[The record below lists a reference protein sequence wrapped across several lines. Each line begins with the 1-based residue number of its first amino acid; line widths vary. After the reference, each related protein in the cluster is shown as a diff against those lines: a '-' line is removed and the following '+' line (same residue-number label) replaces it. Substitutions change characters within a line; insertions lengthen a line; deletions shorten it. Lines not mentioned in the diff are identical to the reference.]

1 MVYWPALWRTLFRM
15 RQEYLAPVG
24 ANKVGGT
31 GLPVAFSVDP
41 LGGESPVGAVPVA
54 HSGVVDQAQVAVVGH
69 RVVLGVGPD
78 VFLEDCLV
86 VALRGS

>member
-1 MVYWPALWRTLFRM
+1 MVYWPALYRTLFRM
-15 RQEYLAPVG
+15 RQEKLAPVR

-54 HSGVVDQAQVAVVGH
+54 HSGVVDQAQVAVMGT
-69 RVVLGVGPD
+69 RS
-78 VFLEDCLV
+78 
-86 VALRGS
+86 A

>member
-1 MVYWPALWRTLFRM
+1 M
-15 RQEYLAPVG
+15 RQEKLAAVR

-69 RVVLGVGPD
+69 RVVLGVRPD